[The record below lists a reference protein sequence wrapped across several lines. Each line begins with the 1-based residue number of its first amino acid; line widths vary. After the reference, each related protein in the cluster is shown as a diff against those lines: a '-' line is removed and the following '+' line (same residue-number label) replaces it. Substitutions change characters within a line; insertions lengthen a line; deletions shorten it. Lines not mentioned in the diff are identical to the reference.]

1 MLTTSAGIFM
11 KAVLR
16 IRNLITII
24 SLTLFSLNTYADTVE
39 IPNLGLSIA
48 APPGFEFATDF
59 DGLAN
64 LQTKDS
70 VLMAIL
76 PDGAPPNFVDS
87 FTKELLKTRGIEE
100 QSREVIS
107 LDGTE
112 ATLIKAQ
119 QVAADTVFGKRLLLF
134 YRDQRAYVVNVT
146 YRDLEGDVAEQLET
160 SLRSIQFI
168 DAANISLDASPR
180 LPLNEIQG
188 QLLVGSTKY
197 TEVVKMLGR
206 KAESSKYFQEGLV
219 RQQWRNAV
227 DMELTIWFKN
237 DMTISSSLEK
247 DRNLS
252 ILGCYESGLQEN
264 GKEVIVHIT
273 EQGDAVLQE
282 RVTTKVD
289 NTNSTS
295 TTRKIGSFASDEFK
309 LVIELSDE
317 DHLLNRIDSS
327 SLKFGE
333 MRLNKTD
340 PTACASSKPLF
351 DF

>member
-1 MLTTSAGIFM
+1 M

-16 IRNLITII
+16 IRYLVAII
-24 SLTLFSLNTYADTVE
+24 SLSLFSLNTYADTVE
-39 IPNLGLSIA
+39 IPNLGLSID

-64 LQTKDS
+64 LETKDS

-76 PDGAPPNFVDS
+76 PDGTPSNYVDS

-100 QSREVIS
+100 QSRQIIL
-107 LDGTE
+107 LDDTE
-112 ATLIKAQ
+112 ATLINAQ
-119 QVAADTVFGKRLLLF
+119 QVAADTIFGKRLLLF
-134 YRDQRAYVVNVT
+134 YRDQRAYVVNAT

-160 SLRSIQFI
+160 SLRSIQFL
-168 DAANISLDASPR
+168 DAGNISLDTSLR
-180 LPLNEIQG
+180 LPLNAIQR

-197 TEVVKMLGR
+197 TEVVEMLGR
-206 KAESSKYFQEGLV
+206 KAESSSYFQEGLV

-237 DMTISSSLEK
+237 DVTVSSSLEK

-252 ILGCYESGLQEN
+252 ILGCYESGVQEN

-282 RVTTKVD
+282 KATTKVD

-295 TTRKIGSFASDEFK
+295 TTRKIGSFSSDEFK
-309 LVIELSDE
+309 LVIALSDE

-340 PTACASSKPLF
+340 PAACASPKPLF